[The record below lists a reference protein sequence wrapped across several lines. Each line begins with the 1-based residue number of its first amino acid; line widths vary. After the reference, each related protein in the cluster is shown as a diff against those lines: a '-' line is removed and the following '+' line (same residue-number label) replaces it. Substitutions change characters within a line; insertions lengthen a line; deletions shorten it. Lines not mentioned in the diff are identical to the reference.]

1 MACFVVPVAEAV
13 VVTVA
18 TQIIKSRE
26 KEETVRVSFA
36 DGSVGEAVKTP
47 FSKKLGWLNKMLWG
61 GALLLVFEHV
71 WHGEIIPFFPF
82 FTAVADGRT
91 SEMLAEM
98 ATNGVLMSVL
108 VTAVWGV
115 MLAVSAT
122 VEKRAVHEA
131 EKTKEAA

>member
-26 KEETVRVSFA
+26 KEETVRVSFD

-115 MLAVSAT
+115 MLAVSAA